1 MKRTFFFI
9 VIGFLLM
16 TFLGILIVKK
26 QVNHSEASSVIHT
39 VMGKYPPHIVY
50 RLQQMMKAHPFS
62 FASQSKLCE
71 FFMEQDSL
79 AAMKVRQEGAS
90 ALLDEYYQIP
100 VDELQGLVSELEFS
114 DYKWSIAPERSS
126 LLREVVYYRNSIGL
140 SQQKID
146 WLLLYSNE
154 IEHQTSAQ
162 DFSRDSIEFQLVD
175 SLLGKD
181 KCITFY
187 QLKNRVKT
195 EQLAIKWYLRLREN
209 NMLDTQTDSLTICN
223 EFVDYESIRASRQDY
238 WTRIGDK
245 DAFQKAITQ
254 DEQKKPE
261 LLRRLE
267 IFEKMPAGSLAR
279 EALIHKEYIRLSEKQ
294 IKSLYLVPER
304 LEALNQEKNRIKEGF
319 VDKRLEYSLVKKI
332 LASSQIENVLAKRF
346 EKEIS
351 RSVENQIKILK
362 ENNLWSEAEHQSRSK
377 EICDYLMSYRIA
389 KVLVELEKSREH
401 VFRKYHL
408 ENNKPAIF
416 NTLEKLWTEKLKKY
430 NQPVQF

>member
-1 MKRTFFFI
+1 
-9 VIGFLLM
+9 
-16 TFLGILIVKK
+16 
-26 QVNHSEASSVIHT
+26 
-39 VMGKYPPHIVY
+39 MGKYPPHIVY

-223 EFVDYESIRASRQDY
+223 EFVDYESIRAS
-238 WTRIGDK
+238 
-245 DAFQKAITQ
+245 
-254 DEQKKPE
+254 
-261 LLRRLE
+261 
-267 IFEKMPAGSLAR
+267 
-279 EALIHKEYIRLSEKQ
+279 H
-294 IKSLYLVPER
+294 
-304 LEALNQEKNRIKEGF
+304 
-319 VDKRLEYSLVKKI
+319 
-332 LASSQIENVLAKRF
+332 
-346 EKEIS
+346 
-351 RSVENQIKILK
+351 
-362 ENNLWSEAEHQSRSK
+362 
-377 EICDYLMSYRIA
+377 
-389 KVLVELEKSREH
+389 
-401 VFRKYHL
+401 
-408 ENNKPAIF
+408 
-416 NTLEKLWTEKLKKY
+416 
-430 NQPVQF
+430 